1 MTRSAVS
8 LPKPLGFGDLQGR
21 SVLIVGLGRE
31 GRAVATR
38 LQREA
43 TAQSVIALEGKA
55 GDHTAI
61 WEAEFGETIPVIL
74 GGQDGRLPPE
84 ASECDVAVMSPGVA
98 MTSPFYRAVA
108 ESGARMT
115 SGSALFAADNRERIV
130 GVTGSKGKS
139 TTTTLIH
146 HLLRARGSDVEIGGN
161 MGIPVL
167 GLPPASSYVLE
178 FSSYQCHYLE
188 VSPDVAVF
196 TALFPEHLDWHGSL
210 DRYYTDKLSLAAFG
224 PRVIVA
230 NGDDVTLRAEL
241 SRRYPGAPIEWVGEG
256 EAWHREPDGSHSW
269 LVHGDTRLV
278 HSSETGL
285 LGAHNHHNALI
296 ALAAATAAST
306 IDPGELA
313 GGFAGFEPL
322 PHRLEPIHDPSGVV
336 FVNDSLATNPQAAA
350 AALDALAHEQVVLL
364 LGGMDRGVD
373 YNPLLDQLVRTPPA
387 AVLGLPESGPR
398 LIELAQ
404 AALEESGVTA
414 GTHLEAVSSMREAIL
429 RARGLA
435 SPGDYVVLS
444 PAAPSFGI
452 YRDFAHR
459 AEDFRYWIENTRET
473 R

>member
-1 MTRSAVS
+1 
-8 LPKPLGFGDLQGR
+8 
-21 SVLIVGLGRE
+21 VLIVGLGRE
-31 GRAVATR
+31 GRAVAAR

-43 TAQSVIALEGKA
+43 TAQSVIALEGRA
-55 GDHTAI
+55 GDQVAA
-61 WEAEFGETIPVIL
+61 WQEEFGDAIPLVL
-74 GGQDGRLPPE
+74 GGQDGQLPPE
-84 ASECDVAVMSPGVA
+84 ASGCDVAVMSPGVA
-98 MTSPFYRAVA
+98 MTSPLYRAVQ

-115 SGSALFAADNRERIV
+115 SGSALFAADHRERVV

-146 HLLRARGSDVEIGGN
+146 HLLRARGADVGIGGN

-167 GLPPASSYVLE
+167 GLAPASSYVLE

-210 DRYYTDKLSLAAFG
+210 DRYYSDKLSLAAFD

-230 NGDDVTLRAEL
+230 NGDDATLRAEL
-241 SRRYPGAPIEWVGEG
+241 TRRYPGAPIVWVGEG
-256 EAWHREPDGSHSW
+256 EAWHRERDGSHSW
-269 LVHGDTRLV
+269 LVHGETRLV
-278 HSSETGL
+278 HSSETGV

-296 ALAAATAAST
+296 ALAAAAAASA

-313 GGFAGFEPL
+313 AGFAGFQPL

-336 FVNDSLATNPQAAA
+336 FVNDSLATNPQATA
-350 AALDALAHEQVVLL
+350 AALAALAREQVVVL

-373 YNPLLDQLVRTPPA
+373 YQPLLDQLVTTPPV

-398 LIELAQ
+398 LIQLART
-404 AALEESGVTA
+404 ALEGAGALA

-435 SPGDYVVLS
+435 PPGGYVLLS